1 MNNQIPKGFK
11 SILSDFKQYLEI
23 RIELIRLNAIEKG
36 AKLVADLLSNAIVL
50 FFLIIAFLASAVTLA
65 FYLSSLLHSYVKG
78 FGFAALFFML
88 LVCVVLW
95 KKDALEKIVA
105 GVAIRRYFE
114 KHCENGN
121 QEDCLDEEES
131 GGNEVE
137 FKKPWL

>member
-36 AKLVADLLSNAIVL
+36 AKLIADLLSNAIVL
-50 FFLIIAFLASAVTLA
+50 FCLIIAFLASAVTLA
-65 FYLSSLLHSYVKG
+65 LYLSSLLHSYVKG
-78 FGFAALFFML
+78 FGFVALFFML

-121 QEDCLDEEES
+121 PEDCLDEEES
-131 GGNEVE
+131 GGNKVE